1 MTSPFDL
8 TRERILVTGA
18 SSGLGLH
25 FARTL
30 ARAGAALAISARR
43 ADKLEAL
50 KGEIEGAGGRA
61 HPIAMDVTSGESIR
75 AGVAAAEEALGGIT
89 VLVNNAGIAIV
100 KPLLDYTEEDWDQVV
115 DTNLRGAWLVAQAV
129 AKAMVGRGQGGSIIN
144 IASVLG
150 MRPIGQVPAYTAAKA
165 GLLHLTRTMAMEL
178 AKNAIRVNA
187 LTPGYVETEMNRP
200 FWTTKPG
207 LALISRIPQKRIGQ
221 PEDLDGALLLLA
233 SDASRYMTGSNIVV
247 DGGHLCS
254 TM

>member
-1 MTSPFDL
+1 MTRLFDL
-8 TRERILVTGA
+8 TGERILVTGA

-25 FARTL
+25 FACTL

-43 ADKLEAL
+43 IDKLEAL
-50 KGEIEGAGGRA
+50 QREIEGAGGRA
-61 HPIAMDVTSGESIR
+61 HPIAMDVTAGDSIR
-75 AGVAAAEEALGGIT
+75 AGVAQAEAALGGIT

-129 AKAMVGRGQGGSIIN
+129 ARAMVARESGGSIIN

-178 AKNAIRVNA
+178 AKNGIRVNS

-207 LALISRIPQKRIGQ
+207 LALIARIPQKRIGQ

-233 SDASRYMTGSNIVV
+233 SDASRYMSGSNIVI

>member
-1 MTSPFDL
+1 MTSLFDL
-8 TRERILVTGA
+8 THERILVTGA

-30 ARAGAALAISARR
+30 AREGAALAISARR
-43 ADKLEAL
+43 ADKLEDL
-50 KGEIEGAGGRA
+50 KREIEGAGGRA
-61 HPIAMDVTSGESIR
+61 HPVAMDVTSGDSIR
-75 AGVAAAEEALGGIT
+75 TGVAQAEEALGGIT

-129 AKAMVGRGQGGSIIN
+129 ARAMVARSGGGSIIN

-178 AKNAIRVNA
+178 AKNGIRVNS
-187 LTPGYVETEMNRP
+187 LTPGYIETEMNRP

-207 LALISRIPQKRIGQ
+207 LSLIARIPQKRIGQ
-221 PEDLDGALLLLA
+221 PADLDGALFLLA
-233 SDASRYMTGSNIVV
+233 SDASRYMSGSNIVV

>member
-1 MTSPFDL
+1 MTHPFDL

-30 ARAGAALAISARR
+30 ARAGATLAISARR
-43 ADKLEAL
+43 AEKLDDL
-50 KGEIEGAGGRA
+50 RREIEGIGGRA
-61 HPIAMDVTSGESIR
+61 HPVTMDVTSGDSIR
-75 AGVAAAEEALGGIT
+75 AGVAQAEAATGGIT

-115 DTNLRGAWLVAQAV
+115 DTNLRGAWLVAQAA
-129 AKAMVGRGQGGSIIN
+129 AKAMVARGQGGSIIN

-178 AKNAIRVNA
+178 AKHSIRVNA

-207 LALISRIPQKRIGQ
+207 LALIARIPQKRIGQ